1 MRRGRENVEKGN
13 SLRVFTFTGVV
24 DGRRVGF
31 PRFSS
36 LSPRNLN
43 RSEMLAKCECDH
55 CHCDRDRLEC
65 LRITPLFPTSV
76 HDEAYLTVYYNITIR
91 PRPAPENGSFAHI
104 GTIVHMQY
112 TSLCGIRTNKL

>member
-24 DGRRVGF
+24 EGRRVGF

-43 RSEMLAKCECDH
+43 RSEMV
-55 CHCDRDRLEC
+55 R
-65 LRITPLFPTSV
+65 TW
-76 HDEAYLTVYYNITIR
+76 TIIELNESGI
-91 PRPAPENGSFAHI
+91 ADKENGLSHG
-104 GTIVHMQY
+104 GTKYVERLVEEYQGGGS
-112 TSLCGIRTNKL
+112 TD